1 MERPGIGI
9 LLCIASMLTFAIQ
22 DIITK
27 NILLSGLPLGQVLVV
42 RYAVFTLFAI
52 GLAGGFHKAVR
63 GLRSSHRVLQICR
76 SSSSVSEIALIN
88 TSFILMPIAKAHAIV
103 ALFPIITMLLAWA
116 ILHEVIN
123 RTQVI
128 AIALGFAGTLVIIG
142 SGVEVSFSSLVPLG
156 GAISLAGYS
165 ILSRY
170 LSSRDAF
177 HTHTLYMGIVGLILT
192 LPFGLWL
199 WQTPDVKQWIML
211 FAISSLNIAAQLF
224 FIQAL
229 KHANASVL
237 QPYNYTLL
245 LFAAIFA
252 FLLLGETPAL
262 STLTGGGLIVVAGL
276 IMMNNTRRKTTQLSA

>member
-1 MERPGIGI
+1 
-9 LLCIASMLTFAIQ
+9 MLTFAIQ

-27 NILLSGLPLGQVLVV
+27 SILLSGLPLGQVLLV
-42 RYAVFTLFAI
+42 RYIVFTLFAI
-52 GLAGGFHKAVR
+52 SLAGGFQKAIR

-76 SSSSVSEIALIN
+76 SSSSVLEIALIN

-123 RTQVI
+123 RTQIV
-128 AIALGFAGTLVIIG
+128 AIAMGFVGSLIIIG
-142 SGVEVSFSSLVPLG
+142 AGLELSLSSLVPLG
-156 GAISLAGYS
+156 GAISLASYS
-165 ILSRY
+165 IMSRY

-199 WQTPDVKQWIML
+199 WQTPDLKQWIML
-211 FAISSLNIAAQLF
+211 MGISALNIAAQLF

-229 KHANASVL
+229 KYAHASVL

-252 FLLLGETPAL
+252 FLLLGEIPAL
-262 STLTGGGLIVVAGL
+262 TTIAGGGLIVVAGL
-276 IMMNNTRRKTTQLSA
+276 YLLLNKSGKSCKSK

>member
-1 MERPGIGI
+1 MERTGLGI
-9 LLCIASMLTFAIQ
+9 LLCLASMLTFAIQ

-27 NILLSGLPLGQVLVV
+27 SILLSGLPLAQVLLV
-42 RYAVFTLFAI
+42 RYIVFSVFAI
-52 GLAGGFHKAVR
+52 SLAGGFHKAVR

-76 SSSSVSEIALIN
+76 SSSSVLEIALIN

-103 ALFPIITMLLAWA
+103 ALFPIITMVLAWA

-123 RTQVI
+123 RTQIV
-128 AIALGFAGTLVIIG
+128 AIALGFTGSLVIIG
-142 SGVEVSFSSLVPLG
+142 AGVEVSLSSLVPLG
-156 GAISLAGYS
+156 GAMALASYS
-165 ILSRY
+165 IMSRY

-199 WQTPDVKQWIML
+199 WQTPSLNQWIML
-211 FAISSLNIAAQLF
+211 MGISALNIAAQLF

-229 KHANASVL
+229 KYANASVL

-262 STLTGGGLIVVAGL
+262 TTITGGGLIVVAGL
-276 IMMNNTRRKTTQLSA
+276 HLLLNKSKRGRESK

>member
-1 MERPGIGI
+1 MERTGLGI

-27 NILLSGLPLGQVLVV
+27 SILLSGLPLAQVLLV
-42 RYAVFTLFAI
+42 RYIVFSVFAI
-52 GLAGGFHKAVR
+52 SLAGGFQKAMR

-76 SSSSVSEIALIN
+76 SSSSVLEIALIN

-103 ALFPIITMLLAWA
+103 ALFPIITMVLAWA
-116 ILHEVIN
+116 ILHEAIN
-123 RTQVI
+123 RTQIV
-128 AIALGFAGTLVIIG
+128 AIALGFTGSLVIIG
-142 SGVEVSFSSLVPLG
+142 AGVEISLSSLVPLG
-156 GAISLAGYS
+156 GAMALASYS
-165 ILSRY
+165 IMSRY

-199 WQTPDVKQWIML
+199 WQTPSLNQWIML
-211 FAISSLNIAAQLF
+211 MGISALNIAAQLF

-229 KHANASVL
+229 KYANASVL

-262 STLTGGGLIVVAGL
+262 TTITGGGLIVVAGL
-276 IMMNNTRRKTTQLSA
+276 HLLLNKSKRGRESK